1 MLCTADLKWV
11 EGSFCALYILRILSG
26 LRALLVLCTAD
37 PKWGEGSFGALYY
50 GS

>member
-1 MLCTADLKWV
+1 MLCTAGPKWV
-11 EGSFCALYILRILSG
+11 EGFFLCLVRRALSG

-37 PKWGEGSFGALYY
+37 PKWVEGFFGALYC